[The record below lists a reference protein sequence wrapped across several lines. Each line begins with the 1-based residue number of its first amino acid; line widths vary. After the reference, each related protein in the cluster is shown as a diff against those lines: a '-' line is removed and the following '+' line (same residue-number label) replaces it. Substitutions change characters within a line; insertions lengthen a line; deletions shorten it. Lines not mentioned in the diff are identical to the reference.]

1 MKQVVEQAQ
10 ILPMTSPNITRGPQH
25 ENITKSETTVPLH
38 KSPSRIKAMSQTPH
52 QIVIRHR
59 INLFVMIKIL
69 FKYLN
74 RIDPALATR
83 AQNLL
88 KDCNKQNAQR
98 QKQGKSSMVVYGNLA
113 DTIERRVR
121 LCVGDAHWQRAQNVC
136 RKQNIIIGA
145 KVEEQVREKKRKLM
159 EQTEQLQ
166 QQVVQKP
173 SKKAREMSTEYE
185 FNVGSGFGVSSIAA
199 TSKASEDKQ
208 DVKIGN
214 GCATQSAKPSNI

>member
-1 MKQVVEQAQ
+1 MKQIVEQEQ
-10 ILPMTSPNITRGPQH
+10 TLRMTSPNITRGPQH

-38 KSPSRIKAMSQTPH
+38 KFPSVIKAMSPH

-74 RIDPALATR
+74 RIDPALAAR
-83 AQNLL
+83 AKNLL

-145 KVEEQVREKKRKLM
+145 KVEEQVREKKRKSM
-159 EQTEQLQ
+159 GQTEQLQ
-166 QQVVQKP
+166 QEVAQKP
-173 SKKAREMSTEYE
+173 SKKAREMITEYK
-185 FNVGSGFGVSSIAA
+185 FNP
-199 TSKASEDKQ
+199 
-208 DVKIGN
+208 GN
-214 GCATQSAKPSNI
+214 G